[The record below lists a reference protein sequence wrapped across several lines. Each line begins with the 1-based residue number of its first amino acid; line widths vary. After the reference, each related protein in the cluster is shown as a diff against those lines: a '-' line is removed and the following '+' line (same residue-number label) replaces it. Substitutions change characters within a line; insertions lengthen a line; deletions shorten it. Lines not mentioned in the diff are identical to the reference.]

1 MAKEPV
7 ALHWADWAA
16 EPGIWHGKL
25 ESEKLG
31 TNLDDPVR
39 RPGRGRRRAGPCMF
53 MTTMRS
59 SSFAKAGRSSPLVTR
74 KSKAQAGDILMGPAQ
89 VPHKYHSLGPDRL
102 ETTNIHLSTA
112 CVLTRLDDPDAD

>member
-1 MAKEPV
+1 MAKDPV

-16 EPGIWHGKL
+16 EPGVWHGKL

-31 TNLDDPVR
+31 TNLTILFDVQDGVGVGPTLHVHDYDEIFIIR
-39 RPGRGRRRAGPCMF
+39 KGRALFTIGDQEVEAR
-53 MTTMRS
+53 
-59 SSFAKAGRSSPLVTR
+59 
-74 KSKAQAGDILMGPAQ
+74 AGDILMGPAQ